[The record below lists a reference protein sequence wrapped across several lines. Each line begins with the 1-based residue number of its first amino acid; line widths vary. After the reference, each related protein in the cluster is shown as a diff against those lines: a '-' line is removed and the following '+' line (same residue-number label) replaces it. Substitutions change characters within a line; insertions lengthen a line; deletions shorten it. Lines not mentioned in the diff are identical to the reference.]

1 MKPIALTDR
10 EREALKRDHRAKIWA
25 GVWRANGLS
34 EPAINALLRAR
45 IDSNRRLLRLTRKAL
60 KEIEG
65 VGDVRFK
72 EIEAYR
78 GQFAEEDAP

>member
-1 MKPIALTDR
+1 MKPIALSEQAR
-10 EREALKRDHRAKIWA
+10 EDIRRAHRARIWA
-25 GVWRANGLS
+25 GVWRANGIS
-34 EPAINALLRAR
+34 APAIYALLRAR

-65 VGDVRFK
+65 LGDVRFK

-78 GQFAEEDAP
+78 AQFAEEDAQ